1 MMEEHSKYLY
11 TPCFKL
17 AQRHPKKMIDW
28 LYSFGE
34 ETKKII
40 ERTNQ
45 LKKENERLRKE
56 TEALRSVTPEKLS
69 EIVKKS
75 VRKTPDKGLSRVST
89 TF

>member
-1 MMEEHSKYLY
+1 
-11 TPCFKL
+11 
-17 AQRHPKKMIDW
+17 MIDW

-34 ETKKII
+34 ETKQII

-75 VRKTPDKGLSRVST
+75 MRRTPDELAQDPST
-89 TF
+89 GAPDAL

>member
-1 MMEEHSKYLY
+1 
-11 TPCFKL
+11 
-17 AQRHPKKMIDW
+17 MIDW

-34 ETKKII
+34 ETKQII

-75 VRKTPDKGLSRVST
+75 MRRTPDELAQEHSKTSQDVL
-89 TF
+89 

>member
-1 MMEEHSKYLY
+1 
-11 TPCFKL
+11 
-17 AQRHPKKMIDW
+17 MIDW
-28 LYSFGE
+28 LYSLKE
-34 ETKKII
+34 ETKRIKEETKQII

-75 VRKTPDKGLSRVST
+75 MRRTLEQLAQGNPKTPCDAL
-89 TF
+89 

>member
-1 MMEEHSKYLY
+1 
-11 TPCFKL
+11 
-17 AQRHPKKMIDW
+17 MIDW
-28 LYSFGE
+28 LYSFKE
-34 ETKKII
+34 KTKRII

-75 VRKTPDKGLSRVST
+75 TIRIPD
-89 TF
+89 

>member
-1 MMEEHSKYLY
+1 
-11 TPCFKL
+11 
-17 AQRHPKKMIDW
+17 MIDW
-28 LYSFGE
+28 LYSFEE
-34 ETKKII
+34 ETKQII

-75 VRKTPDKGLSRVST
+75 MRRTPDELAQGHSPDAP
-89 TF
+89 

>member
-1 MMEEHSKYLY
+1 
-11 TPCFKL
+11 
-17 AQRHPKKMIDW
+17 MIDW
-28 LYSFGE
+28 LYSLKE
-34 ETKKII
+34 ETKQII

-75 VRKTPDKGLSRVST
+75 MRRTLPKLAQGNPKTPCNPL
-89 TF
+89 